1 MFGASS
7 HDGRQ
12 FFRQYD
18 KFDQYCFLDYL
29 KELHRKFGK
38 ILVYADRAPQHYKS
52 KIVKEHVDE
61 NNDVILEW
69 LPKDSP
75 QFNAVEECW
84 KQEKYDLMVSQYQ
97 PSLSNLKESI
107 AKYYRTKRFKLDIL
121 KYMQRNDCR

>member
-7 HDGRQ
+7 HDSRQ
-12 FFRQYD
+12 FFRQCD

-52 KIVKEHVDE
+52 KIVKEYVDE

-69 LPKDSP
+69 LPKGSP

-84 KQEKYDLMVSQYQ
+84 KQEKYDLWYHST
-97 PSLSNLKESI
+97 SHH
-107 AKYYRTKRFKLDIL
+107 
-121 KYMQRNDCR
+121 